1 MTRSHTA
8 PTGAALFRAESS
20 SLTPGSARALLFTIL
35 GELVWPSDAAVR
47 TATLVHILTGLGFE
61 EQTAR
66 QAIARGAASSW
77 IVAERKGR
85 EVSWSLTP
93 KIMDI
98 FVTGSARVYSMSQPY
113 DDWDGSW
120 LAVMPTIPQARRQAR
135 RPLYAGLTWAGFGD
149 PAPGLWVTPH
159 VEREDEVRGLI
170 EELDLKEH
178 TVSLVGPVAS
188 VGMTQAE
195 IVSRGWDLDS
205 LRSHY
210 ELVLERVEGQHPSG
224 PDETL
229 LAHVR
234 MLNEWQEFPRT
245 DPQLPEALLPDWV
258 GRRVARRIEQLR
270 TQWAPVT
277 HRRYAELNAGS

>member
-1 MTRSHTA
+1 MTRSPAT
-8 PTGAALFRAESS
+8 PTGAALFRAASG

-35 GELVWPSDAAVR
+35 GELVWPSETAVR

-66 QAIARGAASSW
+66 QAIARAASSSW

-113 DDWDGSW
+113 NDWDGTW
-120 LAVMPTIPQARRQAR
+120 LAVLPTIPQARRKAR

-159 VEREDEVRGLI
+159 VERADEIGALI
-170 EELDLKEH
+170 EELDLTQH
-178 TVSLVGPVAS
+178 TVSFVGSLAS
-188 VGMTQAE
+188 VGMAQAE
-195 IVSRGWDLDS
+195 VVSRGWDLDS
-205 LRSHY
+205 LSTHY
-210 ELVLERVEGQHPSG
+210 DLVLERVEAQHPSG
-224 PDETL
+224 ADETL

-245 DPQLPEALLPDWV
+245 DPQLPEALLPNWV
-258 GRRVARRIEQLR
+258 GRRVARRIEELR
-270 TQWAPVT
+270 RHWAPIT
-277 HRRYAELNAGS
+277 HRRYAELNAGA

>member
-1 MTRSHTA
+1 MTRSPAA
-8 PTGAALFRAESS
+8 PTGAALFRAESG

-35 GELVWPSDAAVR
+35 GELVWPSEAPVR
-47 TATLVHILTGLGFE
+47 TGTLVHILTGLGFE

-66 QAIARGAASSW
+66 QAIARAAASSW
-77 IVAERKGR
+77 IVAERRGR
-85 EVSWSLTP
+85 EVSWTLTP

-98 FVTGSARVYSMSQPY
+98 FLTGSARVYSMSQPY

-120 LAVMPTIPQARRQAR
+120 LAVLPTIPQARRNAR

-159 VEREDEVRGLI
+159 VERADEISALI
-170 EELDLKEH
+170 DELDLREH
-178 TVSLVGPVAS
+178 TVSLVGSLAS
-188 VGMTQAE
+188 IGIDQAE
-195 IVSRGWDLDS
+195 VVSRGWDLDS
-205 LRSHY
+205 LSSHY
-210 ELVLERVEGQHPSG
+210 DLVLKRIEAQHPSSA
-224 PDETL
+224 DETL

-258 GRRVARRIEQLR
+258 GRRVARRIEELR
-270 TQWAPVT
+270 RQWVPIT